1 MVIKCWLHSAAICL
15 FSVAL
20 QPSLLEPTLRFQ
32 QLDWERPTTERKQ
45 VRLGN
50 FLLIHIYWWPHGW
63 AGAHQGVGGLIF
75 FFPPKFS
82 ETQGPNS
89 TPTHISHFW
98 YVWACLPV
106 IPDQRVRW
114 LGRAVILSILGQ
126 EEHPPTFTKIEN
138 SYISGFFFHIAEQI
152 STCYFLVVY
161 LSLHTNW
168 TLHRVY
174 ANNLLSFITWAF

>member
-15 FSVAL
+15 FSITL

-75 FFPPKFS
+75 FFSQIQWNPRTKFHPHTHQPFLICMGMPPCHSWPEGEMVGKS
-82 ETQGPNS
+82 SHLEHLRTGR
-89 TPTHISHFW
+89 TPTNIYKNRKFLHI
-98 YVWACLPV
+98 
-106 IPDQRVRW
+106 W
-114 LGRAVILSILGQ
+114 L
-126 EEHPPTFTKIEN
+126 
-138 SYISGFFFHIAEQI
+138 FFFI
-152 STCYFLVVY
+152 
-161 LSLHTNW
+161 
-168 TLHRVY
+168 
-174 ANNLLSFITWAF
+174 

>member
-15 FSVAL
+15 FSISL

-63 AGAHQGVGGLIF
+63 AGAHQGVGGMIF

-82 ETQGPNS
+82 EIQGPNS

-98 YVWACLPV
+98 CVWACLPV
-106 IPDQRVRW
+106 TPDQRLRR

-126 EEHPPTFTKIEN
+126 EECPPIFTGIEN
-138 SYISGFFFHIAEQI
+138 SYISGFFSYSWADQHM
-152 STCYFLVVY
+152 
-161 LSLHTNW
+161 
-168 TLHRVY
+168 
-174 ANNLLSFITWAF
+174 LLLDS